1 MNIRSILYMLMA
13 VMTMSCSAKASTE
26 TPSKTMNTATAKA
39 GDVTVNIETTA
50 GNIQV
55 RLYGDTPAHR
65 DNFIKLVKE
74 GYYNGT
80 LFHRV
85 ISNFM
90 IQAGDPDSRNAKPG
104 QMLGTGDPG
113 YTLDAEIVYPA
124 HFHRRGTLAAAR
136 LGDNVNPE
144 RRSSGSQ
151 FYIVTGQV
159 FNDSTLTQMER
170 RLQMAQKQEIFN
182 RLQTQYRDSIMT
194 LRRNR
199 DQQGLDRLRDELVA
213 KTETEAATSP
223 AMFTPEQRQAYT
235 TVGGAPHLDGQYT
248 VFGEIISGLDTVEKI
263 EKAETDRNDRPV
275 NDIRIIS
282 MSIAGE

>member
-1 MNIRSILYMLMA
+1 MLMA

>member
-136 LGDNVNPE
+136 IGDNVNPE

-248 VFGEIISGLDTVEKI
+248 VFGEIISGMDTVEKI

>member
-1 MNIRSILYMLMA
+1 MLMA

-136 LGDNVNPE
+136 IGDNVNPE

-248 VFGEIISGLDTVEKI
+248 VFGEIISGMDTVEKI